1 MTYVRTKLK
10 LEALSEGELLEV
22 RLRGDE
28 PRDNLPRSVS
38 EEGHEVLSMTEE
50 PGGAFRLLLRKNR
63 RSETWQR

>member
-1 MTYVRTKLK
+1 MTYVRTKLT

-38 EEGHEVLSMTEE
+38 EEGHQVLSMIEE
-50 PGGAFRLLLRKNR
+50 PGGAFRLLLRKKQ
-63 RSETWQR
+63 EK